1 MPMADI
7 GARLVEL
14 LTCIHHGYDHRPML
28 AGLGREE
35 LDQLAAVMAVAL
47 YAAAEIQAEV
57 LGVEVDV
64 FLQRLALN
72 AQQFGPLYDRKTR

>member
-1 MPMADI
+1 MPMTDI

-14 LTCIHHGYDHRPML
+14 LTRIHHGHDHRPML
-28 AGLGREE
+28 AELGRDE
-35 LDQLAAVMAVAL
+35 LEQLTVVMAGAL

-72 AQQFGPLYDRKTR
+72 AQQLGPLYDRKTR